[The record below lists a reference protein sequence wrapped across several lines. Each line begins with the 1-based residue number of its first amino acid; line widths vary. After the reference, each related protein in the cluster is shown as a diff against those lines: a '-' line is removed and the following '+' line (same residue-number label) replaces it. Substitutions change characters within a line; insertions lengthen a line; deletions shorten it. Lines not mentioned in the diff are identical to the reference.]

1 MIKSFNKVKIEGNFF
16 FESILLNAFLWAQ
29 GQEEEARLSRWC
41 SSHWGQKSTEEEW
54 QAPRPGREKWTASF
68 SGDMVL
74 DAASPEAS
82 PKCSEATNKF
92 SKAASQIHDQH
103 TKISYILYTSNE
115 QSTIE
120 IKNQFHLQ

>member
-82 PKCSEATNKF
+82 PKM
-92 SKAASQIHDQH
+92 
-103 TKISYILYTSNE
+103 LRSNE
-115 QSTIE
+115 QVQQGSQPDTWSTY
-120 IKNQFHLQ
+120 KNQLYSLH